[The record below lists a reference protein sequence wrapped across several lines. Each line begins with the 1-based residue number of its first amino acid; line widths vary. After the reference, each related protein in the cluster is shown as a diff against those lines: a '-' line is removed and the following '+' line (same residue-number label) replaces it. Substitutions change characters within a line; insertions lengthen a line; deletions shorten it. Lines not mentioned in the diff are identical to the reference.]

1 MGLSARETT
10 DQLETPLAF
19 SVVVPSNRDPASIQS
34 CLDGLRAQDY
44 PGEQFEVIVVDDG
57 APVPLAPVVDDVAIS
72 LRTRVL
78 RQAAAGPATARNAGA
93 RLATGRFLAFTD
105 DDCVPEPDWLRRLAD
120 SLVERPDALVGGI
133 VENLL
138 VDNRYAAA
146 TQRLIDFVEAAH
158 GPGSPR
164 RFFTTCNLAVSR
176 DAFFAAGGFDESF
189 AVPGGE
195 DREFCERW
203 HAQGRALVAAPLAR
217 VGHAHATRLR
227 TFLHQHRNYGG
238 GAYRL
243 RQRRREPAGFGLA
256 PEPLGFYLRLVC
268 SPLGRLPLR
277 AALAESALLFLAQL
291 AALAG
296 YLAERRRTS

>member
-10 DQLETPLAF
+10 DQLETPPAF
-19 SVVVPSNRDPASIQS
+19 SVVVPSNRDPTRILS
-34 CLDGLRAQDY
+34 CLAGLRAQDY
-44 PGEQFEVIVVDDG
+44 AREHFEVIIVDDG
-57 APVPLAPVVDDVAIS
+57 APVPLAPAVDEVGAS
-72 LRTRVL
+72 LRARVL
-78 RQAAAGPATARNAGA
+78 REAPAGPATARNAGA
-93 RLATGRFLAFTD
+93 RFASGRFLAFTD

-120 SLVERPDALVGGI
+120 SLFERPDALVGGM

-176 DAFFAAGGFDESF
+176 EAFLAAGGFDESF

-203 HAQGRALVAAPLAR
+203 HAQGGTLVAAPLAR
-217 VGHAHATRLR
+217 VGHAHGTKLR
-227 TFLHQHRNYGG
+227 TFLHQHRNYGR

-243 RQRRREPAGFGLA
+243 RQRRRESTAFGLA
-256 PEPLGFYLRLVC
+256 PEPLGFYVRLVC
-268 SPLGRLPLR
+268 SPFGRMPLR
-277 AALAESALLFLAQL
+277 AALAQCVLLVLAQL
-291 AALAG
+291 AAFAG
-296 YLAERRRTS
+296 YMAERRGGS